1 MKEGIGTSTGQERG
15 CPAAATIRSG
25 NTCRGCETRPHRPH
39 PTESMKQIAGQN
51 ATFRGGEPTWANA
64 CVGENGYPQIYE
76 YASGFA
82 SAANLLLD
90 QVISNEGTTL
100 YVDTFIYPICFNM
113 RHAIELFLKSTAVSL
128 EKLADIRGRA
138 VPKFDLV
145 GSHDL
150 GKIWAYVND
159 IAVAF
164 DQRYHAVVGALDQYI
179 IDFARIDST
188 GQVFRYPFDI
198 DNNKHLTAVSVVNVI
213 VLKKRWSELEKHL
226 RHLAHLSDLLVT
238 EYGRGAFT
246 ASLSRAQLAK
256 IAAALPARAQW
267 GTDAFSL
274 AKAEIRQ
281 KFKLSSNEFCKA
293 LKIIQERR
301 ELASLCAHVVP
312 IPGLD
317 AAALV
322 KFFDIWLQIHDL
334 REVLAEPDTFDPGL
348 DFYAFDFEG
357 MKAHQVLKKKA
368 VLEMVEAIAPETF
381 AALHALFYFQREDQF
396 SEIFERALRLAQD
409 RVKQYVETPAQYA
422 NDSRHLLEK
431 TAAMSDILN
440 SLNYLGQTA
449 LLNAVV
455 EHYHLETHRERL
467 LQPSA
472 RARSRLLQSWA

>member
-1 MKEGIGTSTGQERG
+1 
-15 CPAAATIRSG
+15 
-25 NTCRGCETRPHRPH
+25 
-39 PTESMKQIAGQN
+39 MKQIAGQN
-51 ATFRGGEPTWANA
+51 ATFRSAEPTWANA

-82 SAANLLLD
+82 SATNLLLD

-100 YVDTFIYPICFNM
+100 HVDTFIYPICYNM
-113 RHAIELFLKSTAVSL
+113 RHAVELFLKSTAVSL
-128 EKLADIRGRA
+128 EKLAEIRGRA
-138 VPKFDLV
+138 IPKFDLV

-150 GKIWAYVND
+150 GKIWTYVND

-164 DQRYHAVVGALDQYI
+164 DQRYHTVVEALDQHI
-179 IDFARIDST
+179 IDIASIDST

-198 DNNKHLTAVSVVNVI
+198 GNNKHLTAISVVNVI
-213 VLKKRWSELEKHL
+213 VLKKRWTELEKHL
-226 RHLAHLSDLLVT
+226 RHLSHLSDLLVT

-274 AKAEIRQ
+274 AKSKVRQ

-301 ELASLCAHVVP
+301 ELASLCSHVVP

-322 KFFDIWLQIHDL
+322 RFFDIWLQIHDL
-334 REVLAEPDTFDPGL
+334 REVLAEPDTFDRGL
-348 DFYAFDFEG
+348 DFFAFDFEG
-357 MKAHQVLKKKA
+357 MKAQQVLKHKA
-368 VLEMVEAIAPETF
+368 VVAMVETIAPETF

-396 SEIFERALRLAQD
+396 SEVFEKALRLAQE
-409 RVKQYVETPAQYA
+409 RVKQYAETPAQYA

-431 TAAMSDILN
+431 TGALSEILN
-440 SLNYLGQTA
+440 SLNFLGQTT

-455 EHYHLETHRERL
+455 ERYHLETYKERL
-467 LQPSA
+467 LRPSEH
-472 RARSRLLQSWA
+472 ARSRLLQSCA